1 MLRQLL
7 SRSKAAIVHSGCVE
21 SELRGA
27 GFSGAVARIP
37 HGAWIPDANRSDFR
51 ERWAWTRPRR

>member
-1 MLRQLL
+1 
-7 SRSKAAIVHSGCVE
+7 VE

-37 HGAWIPDANRSDFR
+37 HGAWIPDASRSDFR
-51 ERWAWTRPRR
+51 ERLGLDETTPLIGIFGF